1 VNAQPFKEK
10 LATMHTRI
18 SWQKHLLISVIISLA
33 LILPTYIHAMP
44 QATIITQK
52 STQTLLQYQD
62 GLDVAINKHL
72 ETKSPATKQLS
83 DSIAPPNY
91 SPQNAVIEFANQT
104 DMSEDG
110 RQIFYSYKPVIG
122 TKEVGLDFCKNI
134 GHKRV
139 FIGCFN
145 SSKGI
150 FIQEITDPR
159 LVGWMPVTAA
169 HEMLHAAY
177 YQLLD
182 EEKDQLNKDLHQ
194 FYDKLKNPRI
204 KNIIATLQSE
214 FPHRVDSEIHS
225 LLGTEVAKLSPRL
238 EKHYSKFFID
248 RSIVVVSFKKSN
260 QIFDQLV
267 DKANAIDKKLKNMKT
282 ILDREEKTVKI
293 AGKLIEQQ
301 RAQLE
306 KINDPEIYNSKL
318 AKFNQRV
325 SNYNQR
331 IQVLKNMIAN
341 YNKLVNDYNSLS
353 LEEKSLNNAFI

>member
-10 LATMHTRI
+10 LATMYTRI

-177 YQLLD
+177 YSGSGS
-182 EEKDQLNKDLHQ
+182 
-194 FYDKLKNPRI
+194 DKLI
-204 KNIIATLQSE
+204 
-214 FPHRVDSEIHS
+214 
-225 LLGTEVAKLSPRL
+225 LGG
-238 EKHYSKFFID
+238 SK
-248 RSIVVVSFKKSN
+248 
-260 QIFDQLV
+260 
-267 DKANAIDKKLKNMKT
+267 
-282 ILDREEKTVKI
+282 
-293 AGKLIEQQ
+293 
-301 RAQLE
+301 
-306 KINDPEIYNSKL
+306 PY
-318 AKFNQRV
+318 
-325 SNYNQR
+325 
-331 IQVLKNMIAN
+331 
-341 YNKLVNDYNSLS
+341 
-353 LEEKSLNNAFI
+353 